1 MSAIFQF
8 LVGSI
13 KSPWMLLIFT
23 TAVRHKMNGVLYG
36 IAIISMSIHSLELL
50 LMVLCLLKIEGLL
63 FLNLQ
68 IFARLNTVELSRL
81 TKFPYLLM
89 GVDWNNF
96 NGLLQI
102 SFVSMLR
109 HNKKI
114 VIRLADRC
122 RCIAFWNKTS
132 WMCAHSGHI
141 CSMSNLLTWTKVNEF
156 ACLNVTS

>member
-1 MSAIFQF
+1 
-8 LVGSI
+8 
-13 KSPWMLLIFT
+13 MLLIFT

-89 GVDWNNF
+89 GVD
-96 NGLLQI
+96 
-102 SFVSMLR
+102 
-109 HNKKI
+109 
-114 VIRLADRC
+114 
-122 RCIAFWNKTS
+122 
-132 WMCAHSGHI
+132 
-141 CSMSNLLTWTKVNEF
+141 
-156 ACLNVTS
+156 